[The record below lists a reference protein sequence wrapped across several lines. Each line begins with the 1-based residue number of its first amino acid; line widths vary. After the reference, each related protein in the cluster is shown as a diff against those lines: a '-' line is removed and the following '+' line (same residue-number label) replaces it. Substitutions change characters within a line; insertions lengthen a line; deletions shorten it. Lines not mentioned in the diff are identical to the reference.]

1 VDDGAAKRKNL
12 FVLFFYVDEENAL
25 ISIRY
30 LFFLWW
36 ALELKFEE
44 TERDLSYRRRGEVFY
59 PRWQR
64 SGGWPVASAGDE
76 WCSTS
81 SVDFPGGGK
90 AL

>member
-44 TERDLSYRRRGEVFY
+44 TERDLLIGAEARYFTLAGSAAV
-59 PRWQR
+59 
-64 SGGWPVASAGDE
+64 GGPWPAQEMNGVA
-76 WCSTS
+76 
-81 SVDFPGGGK
+81 V
-90 AL
+90 